1 MYDGSGF
8 VQFIKG
14 IAEIAQGAT
23 KPSILPLCCR
33 ELLCARDP
41 PRVTCIHHE
50 YKQLPLQDDNKN
62 VFFKPSHASFFFGS
76 KEIDA
81 LRCLFPLHVAQSSST
96 FDVLSACLWRCYT
109 AALHRQNPNQEVR
122 FMCAVNARFQP
133 CSGESYFVP
142 YTNSKGEHGTVV
154 LICLPEEGM
163 ERFEKEL
170 NGMVKIKDEEKT
182 IKLMSN
188 L

>member
-1 MYDGSGF
+1 
-8 VQFIKG
+8 
-14 IAEIAQGAT
+14 
-23 KPSILPLCCR
+23 